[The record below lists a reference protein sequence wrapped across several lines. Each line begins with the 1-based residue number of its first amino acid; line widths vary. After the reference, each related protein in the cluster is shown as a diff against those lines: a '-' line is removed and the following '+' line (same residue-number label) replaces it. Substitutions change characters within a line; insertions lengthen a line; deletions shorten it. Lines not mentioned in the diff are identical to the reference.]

1 MNFKQWSDAY
11 LGDCKDNFATYYDCR
26 CAFSAGVRYCT
37 SQVVVTTDF
46 DGNVVLVSRQDEEHR
61 ILEIIWEK

>member
-1 MNFKQWSDAY
+1 MNDVVLYLVKQIERNKMSYEQWRAGLTFKS
-11 LGDCKDNFATYYDCR
+11 GM
-26 CAFSAGVRYCT
+26 RYAI
-37 SQVVVTTDF
+37 SQIVVTTDS